1 MTAET
6 EGRVYNVSGQD
17 WDEVLA
23 AAGEDLVEVLEAFC
37 LEYYGSA
44 PSVPPQVLVPE
55 EVGDVAAL
63 EGFLSE
69 LRGSR
74 VEVRVPERGEKRRL
88 QELAQQNASFSSS
101 TFASLPAGN
110 YSLSLVGHGRAA
122 LGWDFTNGAVENFP
136 DNETLVAFLAPSGPG
151 VQVYVSRGNA
161 QTIEL
166 SMYGDDLLPVGNAT
180 ASADGSVTFVL
191 PPSAASV
198 AYLVARVT
206 AGAPNGIYGLSWTSG
221 PLNPPLD
228 FTAWPLFLL
237 WILVPVAVAF
247 GIFVLLQRRRAR

>member
-1 MTAET
+1 MALA
-6 EGRVYNVSGQD
+6 
-17 WDEVLA
+17 VLA
-23 AAGEDLVEVLEAFC
+23 AAG
-37 LEYYGSA
+37 SA
-44 PSVPPQVLVPE
+44 PSARAAAAGVGAGIFSVDGPGIQNLTLPQGGTYYLT
-55 EVGDVAAL
+55 VATDS
-63 EGFLSE
+63 GSE
-69 LRGSR
+69 YVNASLTYNGS
-74 VEVRVPERGEKRRL
+74 L
-88 QELAQQNASFSSS
+88 LAQQNASFSSS

-136 DNETLVAFLAPSGPG
+136 DNETLVAFLAPSGPR

-191 PPSAASV
+191 PSSAASV